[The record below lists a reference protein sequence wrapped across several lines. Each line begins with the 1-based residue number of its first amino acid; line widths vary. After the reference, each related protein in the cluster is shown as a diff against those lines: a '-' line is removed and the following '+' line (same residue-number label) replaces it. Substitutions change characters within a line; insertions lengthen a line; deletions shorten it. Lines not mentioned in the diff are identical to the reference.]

1 MNKPKPTKGV
11 LGRVIKLLIS
21 CYPVLVLVVTVCII
35 LTAAASAIP
44 AVFTQKVIAVIEK
57 WYKVGDWSAASK
69 EIFPMIAV
77 LVALYLAAIILMT
90 VREQLMAYITQG
102 FLCKLRRKMFDGM
115 QNLPIKYFDT
125 TKHGDIM
132 SYYTND
138 IDTLR
143 QLVSQ
148 ALPASFRRA
157 LL

>member
-90 VREQLMAYITQG
+90 VREQLMAYITQ
-102 FLCKLRRKMFDGM
+102 
-115 QNLPIKYFDT
+115 
-125 TKHGDIM
+125 
-132 SYYTND
+132 
-138 IDTLR
+138 
-143 QLVSQ
+143 
-148 ALPASFRRA
+148 ASFASCAARCLTGCRICPSNILTRPSTA
-157 LL
+157 T